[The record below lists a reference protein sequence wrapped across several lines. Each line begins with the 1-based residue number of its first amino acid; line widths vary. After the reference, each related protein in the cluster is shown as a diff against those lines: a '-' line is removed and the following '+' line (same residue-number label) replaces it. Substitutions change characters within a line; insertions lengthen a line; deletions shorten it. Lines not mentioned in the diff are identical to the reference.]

1 MEKELLEK
9 IFKIVT
15 GTDEKVDKQGQEIK
29 SLRIQVNELSKR
41 VEIQGQQ
48 IGELSK
54 RVEIQGQQIGKL
66 NRRVELHGKEI
77 KKILNE
83 IGEINSNIR
92 YLWEDFKNLEERLEI
107 TQKVNCLKAR

>member
-29 SLRIQVNELSKR
+29 SLRIQVN
-41 VEIQGQQ
+41 
-48 IGELSK
+48 ELSK